1 MGSADI
7 PFDNTLFKNRIESVA
22 EQNRK
27 YKFKWKRKKNKLLSR
42 LDFLLLQTK
51 KKREK
56 ERYCIWIK
64 TNYILLIY
72 FSDIKTKMK
81 KIRLA
86 LSSPLDRGSQK
97 NPKPK
102 KLNKKQ
108 MWNIFQFIE
117 KVLWTCNI
125 SIIHSHHLDSTIGLK
140 TKILLFLSC

>member
-56 ERYCIWIK
+56 ERYCI
-64 TNYILLIY
+64 
-72 FSDIKTKMK
+72 
-81 KIRLA
+81 
-86 LSSPLDRGSQK
+86 
-97 NPKPK
+97 
-102 KLNKKQ
+102 
-108 MWNIFQFIE
+108 
-117 KVLWTCNI
+117 
-125 SIIHSHHLDSTIGLK
+125 
-140 TKILLFLSC
+140 